1 MCWDDETKHMENQ
14 ILIHVLFQTSLVNL
28 IIQLPRDKA
37 KMNYDNNNRQ
47 TDMGYMAYLIELGKL
62 LYLDSESNEDEKEF
76 LFENQDWP
84 TFIDTILK
92 PKLVTR

>member
-1 MCWDDETKHMENQ
+1 MENQ
-14 ILIHVLFQTSLVNL
+14 ILVHVLFQTSLVNL

-47 TDMGYMAYLIELGKL
+47 TDMGYMAYLIELGQL
-62 LYLDSESNEDEKEF
+62 LYLVSESNEDVKEF
-76 LFENQDWP
+76 LFENPDWS

>member
-14 ILIHVLFQTSLVNL
+14 ILVHVLFQTSLVNL

-47 TDMGYMAYLIELGKL
+47 TDMGYMAYLIELG
-62 LYLDSESNEDEKEF
+62 
-76 LFENQDWP
+76 
-84 TFIDTILK
+84 
-92 PKLVTR
+92 